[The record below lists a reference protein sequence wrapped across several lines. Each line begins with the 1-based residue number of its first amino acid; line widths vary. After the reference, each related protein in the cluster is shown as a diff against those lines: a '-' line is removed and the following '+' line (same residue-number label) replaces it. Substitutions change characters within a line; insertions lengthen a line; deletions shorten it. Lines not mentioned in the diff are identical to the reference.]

1 MIENREQLIDEF
13 NTNPEISEYNG
24 FQYEYFYPGVF
35 AYISDRHNVFFDPD
49 FVADGI
55 ISIQVATSDGDHIE
69 EESEDF
75 KYELPL
81 TSSQLFNIVKPT
93 LDRLNGG

>member
-1 MIENREQLIDEF
+1 
-13 NTNPEISEYNG
+13 
-24 FQYEYFYPGVF
+24 
-35 AYISDRHNVFFDPD
+35 VFFDPD
-49 FVADGI
+49 FVEDGI
-55 ISIQVATSDGDHIE
+55 ISIQVTKSDGDHIQ

-93 LDRLNGG
+93 LDRLNGEQHVESKV